1 MGGFSLLFQWLQS
14 GGGNKHSNCHSF
26 LPISKKMHINGFISS
41 HYLFNTY
48 PLLCYSSTPLFI
60 SLYGLSSQCPH
71 PYFSVTF
78 SFSMVSHLCNE
89 SSLNAL
95 HTLFF
100 TDDCILGCFT
110 LHLEL
115 LPPLKH
121 KNEEDKAIYFSQIYP
136 QPLKHSWCMKECMRK
151 IWTRD
156 WSQNAVPCHFP
167 LICSC
172 DYLCL
177 YNYFSDEE

>member
-1 MGGFSLLFQWLQS
+1 
-14 GGGNKHSNCHSF
+14 
-26 LPISKKMHINGFISS
+26 MHINGFISS

-121 KNEEDKAIYFSQIYP
+121 KNEEDKAIYFLTDISSTSETFLMHEGVHEEDMNQ
-136 QPLKHSWCMKECMRK
+136 R
-151 IWTRD
+151 
-156 WSQNAVPCHFP
+156 
-167 LICSC
+167 LITKCSSLPFSS
-172 DYLCL
+172 YL
-177 YNYFSDEE
+177 

>member
-1 MGGFSLLFQWLQS
+1 MGGFSLLFQWLQF
-14 GGGNKHSNCHSF
+14 GDGNKHSNCHSF
-26 LPISKKMHINGFISS
+26 LPISKRMHINGFISC

-48 PLLCYSSTPLFI
+48 PLLCYSSAPLFV

-121 KNEEDKAIYFSQIYP
+121 KNEEDKAIYFLTDISSTSETFLMHEGVHEEDMNQRLITKCSSLP
-136 QPLKHSWCMKECMRK
+136 
-151 IWTRD
+151 
-156 WSQNAVPCHFP
+156 FP
-167 LICSC
+167 S
-172 DYLCL
+172 YL
-177 YNYFSDEE
+177 